1 MIKTLMLLLPLAIP
15 GNGGPDP
22 CWVPTGASYEVN
34 DNLNGNARWARP
46 AIEPGGRIGYTFTRS
61 NNVYLRIQEPGGAWV
76 TGDILVNWITHGTA
90 DECEIVADKVARTF
104 TVVYSLR
111 YGQLTVSMAA
121 PWATFDHDGNLLGEG
136 RLHPGITDTAWL
148 PRISEMPKGGSVS
161 LTTNYWAENQGSAGL
176 DGLGDSLWSEHAFS
190 RPSGGSQNYGDV
202 TAIRSGYMAATWT
215 EGNHTPMWRIGT
227 RDGRGRGP
235 QRLAFP
241 WIPNPVDI
249 HEPRITYLGNQG
261 DGGRVVIAAHTE
273 AGDVVWSIFTL
284 GGHLVTSGMDRHAPN
299 AWNVDPQ
306 VQATDDGGWL
316 MVNEDRNGRDIVLWS
331 YDHDGG
337 MRQFT
342 QYVNDVP
349 LGAATG
355 GVQERRATPAIAV
368 YGPLAIVTWNGWHAG
383 NPQHPLKQDTRARRY
398 GWQ

>member
-1 MIKTLMLLLPLAIP
+1 MIKTLLLLLPLAIP

-76 TGDILVNWITHGTA
+76 TADILVNWITHGTA

-161 LTTNYWAENQGSAGL
+161 LVVGRSLRCPSPPARWLLPAALDRPSARV
-176 DGLGDSLWSEHAFS
+176 DGLGVLRAAPRRSELLS
-190 RPSGGSQNYGDV
+190 WRLRPPPSVRKD
-202 TAIRSGYMAATWT
+202 WCLL
-215 EGNHTPMWRIGT
+215 
-227 RDGRGRGP
+227 GRP
-235 QRLAFP
+235 P
-241 WIPNPVDI
+241 
-249 HEPRITYLGNQG
+249 
-261 DGGRVVIAAHTE
+261 
-273 AGDVVWSIFTL
+273 
-284 GGHLVTSGMDRHAPN
+284 
-299 AWNVDPQ
+299 
-306 VQATDDGGWL
+306 
-316 MVNEDRNGRDIVLWS
+316 
-331 YDHDGG
+331 
-337 MRQFT
+337 
-342 QYVNDVP
+342 
-349 LGAATG
+349 
-355 GVQERRATPAIAV
+355 
-368 YGPLAIVTWNGWHAG
+368 
-383 NPQHPLKQDTRARRY
+383 
-398 GWQ
+398 